1 MSRNSELTKIA
12 AGAPARLR
20 RLLRAQRRD
29 VRAWARAIVGLLL
42 AVDLI
47 AALAVFQPW
56 GGSAEDLDRRLATLR
71 EEVEQRRR
79 AVERLRSVA
88 AKVQT
93 ARQETEQFVSEY
105 FLDRRTVSSTILG
118 ELDAMARE
126 AGIKPKE
133 GSYLFEPIE
142 GSQGLSMMTIHA
154 GYEGTY
160 ADLMHFLNLL
170 DRSPRLLIL
179 SDLQA
184 APQASGMTLN
194 VTMKLN
200 AFVREQAAPAAVAA
214 QREASAP

>member
-1 MSRNSELTKIA
+1 MR
-12 AGAPARLR
+12 PASGLLVHLKRLV
-20 RLLRAQRRD
+20 RAQRRD
-29 VRAWARAIVGLLL
+29 VRVWARAVVGLLL

-47 AALAVFQPW
+47 VALAVLQPW
-56 GGSAEDLDRRLATLR
+56 GSSAEDLDRRLAALQA
-71 EEVEQRRR
+71 EVQQRRQT
-79 AVERLRSVA
+79 VQRLKSIA
-88 AKVQT
+88 AKVES
-93 ARQETEQFVSEY
+93 ARHEAERFVNEY

-118 ELDAMARE
+118 ELDALARK

-133 GSYLFEPIE
+133 GSFQFEPIE

-154 GYEGTY
+154 GFEGTY

-200 AFVREQAAPAAVAA
+200 AFVREQAAPVAVAA
-214 QREASAP
+214 QREATAP

>member
-1 MSRNSELTKIA
+1 MNRNSNPVRA
-12 AGAPARLR
+12 ASGVLVRLK
-20 RLLRAQRRD
+20 RLVRAQRGD
-29 VRAWARAIVGLLL
+29 VRVWARAIVGLLL
-42 AVDLI
+42 AADLV

-56 GGSAEDLDRRLATLR
+56 GGSEEDLDRRLAMLQA
-71 EEVEQRRR
+71 EVQQRRQ
-79 AVERLRSVA
+79 AVERLKSIA
-88 AKVQT
+88 AKVET
-93 ARQETEQFVSEY
+93 ARREAERFVNEY

-118 ELDAMARE
+118 ELDALARK

-142 GSQGLSMMTIHA
+142 GSQGLSMMTINA

-214 QREASAP
+214 RREASAP